1 MGSQAS
7 FRMQKKKF
15 LLCRYLITQTFPT
28 PVALHPKL
36 MLARYSR
43 LINPPATHQFRY
55 ALRIPCQPP
64 LADMPATTQMSPRKY
79 RKCRLLLFMCFIA
92 FLIPFLFTFS
102 SIFISQSGL
111 GGVYVF
117 PVFNGVHAE
126 NTASSQCSGV
136 AGKMAL
142 EEVVRLKPRLSA
154 VCFHL

>member
-28 PVALHPKL
+28 PVALHPKR

-55 ALRIPCQPP
+55 ALRIPCQPA
-64 LADMPATTQMSPRKY
+64 LADMPTTTQMSPHEY
-79 RKCRLLLFMCFIA
+79 RKCL
-92 FLIPFLFTFS
+92 PFLFICFITFLISFLFMFS

-111 GGVYVF
+111 GEYMFFSFLMGFMQKIRHPHSVV
-117 PVFNGVHAE
+117 VLR
-126 NTASSQCSGV
+126 
-136 AGKMAL
+136 GKWHW
-142 EEVVRLKPRLSA
+142 RKWFS
-154 VCFHL
+154 